1 MSQNADQLNENP
13 ILLRDDRDGIA
24 TLTLNRPQQ
33 YNALSS
39 AMLAELQSALD
50 DIATN
55 DALRVVIIGANGKAF
70 CAGHDLKEM
79 RPSEDRAVHQALFDQ

>member
-1 MSQNADQLNENP
+1 MSQSADPQSEYPQGKYPITETP
-13 ILLRDDRDGIA
+13 ILLRDDSEGIA

-50 DIATN
+50 DIAAN
-55 DALRVVIIGANGKAF
+55 DSLRVVIIGANGKA
-70 CAGHDLKEM
+70 
-79 RPSEDRAVHQALFDQ
+79 